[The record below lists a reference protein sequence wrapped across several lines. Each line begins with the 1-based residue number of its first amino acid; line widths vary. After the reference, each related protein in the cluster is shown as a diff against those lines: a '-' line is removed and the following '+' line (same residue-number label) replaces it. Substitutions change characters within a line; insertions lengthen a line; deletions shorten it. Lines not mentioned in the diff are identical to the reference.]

1 MASRPRPA
9 FDPRRILEVLAEHGA
24 DVVLVGGV
32 AARLWG
38 SPLLTQD
45 LDLVPAEETENL
57 AALAA
62 ALNELAPLEIVPAR
76 RALTRTRVSASD
88 LRARIRSYVTP
99 HGRVDVISELPG
111 GARFD
116 RLRSGA
122 SVFELGEGLHVVAA
136 SLDDVIASKE
146 ASGRPKDLADLVR
159 LRLLRDELRAGEG
172 GPEPA

>member
-1 MASRPRPA
+1 MASRPRPV
-9 FDPRRILEVLAEHGA
+9 FDPRRILEVVARNGA

-45 LDLVPAEETENL
+45 LDLVPAEDAGNL
-57 AALAA
+57 ARLAA

-76 RALTRTRVSASD
+76 RAVSRTEVTAAD
-88 LRARIRSYVTP
+88 LEARIRSYVTR
-99 HGRVDVISELPG
+99 HGRVDVIAELPG

-116 RLRSGA
+116 RLRAAA
-122 SVFELGEGLHVVAA
+122 SVFDLGDGLDVVAA

-159 LRLLRDELRAGEG
+159 LRLLQAELG
-172 GPEPA
+172 GQDGP